1 MLAVDFAITRQEQ
14 TIAYSF
20 EAQSGRILGIFGP
33 SGAGKTTAVEIAAGL
48 AIPTT
53 GHVTLGG
60 RVLTQLGSTDQ
71 RVLVAPHKRQIGLI
85 SQRPQLF
92 PHLSVRDNL
101 LYGKDQRALAPLMPM
116 IERLELGPLL
126 SARPRQLSGGEAQR
140 VAIARTLGRS
150 NQALL
155 LDEPFQ
161 GLDDRLRQEL
171 LVLLDDL
178 LSPLEIPIVVVAHEL
193 ELVAQFA
200 DDLVVVEHGH
210 ALGSG
215 ALAALLREPSS
226 VAMAKVLGYTSFV
239 AIDEVSRIGVRPDR
253 VIAQADPARGCVL
266 PVSILSARDVG
277 TGVRYR
283 LQLADQELLV
293 TFADNR
299 LVEADQPS
307 VTVVDPPVFGH
318 DDRCLGRWSSTVAAL
333 GYQRSD
339 R

>member
-20 EAQSGRILGIFGP
+20 EAQPGRKLGIFGP

-48 AIPTT
+48 AIPKT
-53 GHVTLGG
+53 GRVTLGG
-60 RVLTQLGSTDQ
+60 RVLTQVGASGQ
-71 RVLVAPHKRQIGLI
+71 HVVVAPHERQIGLI
-85 SQRPQLF
+85 SQRPLLF

-101 LYGKDQRALAPLMPM
+101 LYGKGQHSLVPLLPM
-116 IERLELGPLL
+116 IERLELGSLL
-126 SARPRQLSGGEAQR
+126 SALPHQLSGGEAQR

-171 LVLLDDL
+171 LVLLDEL
-178 LSPLEIPIVVVAHEL
+178 LSPLEIPVVVVAHEL

-200 DDLVVVEHGH
+200 DDLVVVEHGRS
-210 ALGSG
+210 LGSG
-215 ALAALLREPSS
+215 ALATLLREPST
-226 VAMAKVLGYTSFV
+226 VAMAKILGYTSFV
-239 AIDEVSRIGVRPDR
+239 AIDELSRIGVRPDR
-253 VIAQADPARGCVL
+253 VVAQADPARGCVL

-277 TGVRYR
+277 TGMRYR
-283 LQLADQELLV
+283 LRLADQELLV

-299 LVEADQPS
+299 LAESDQPS
-307 VTVVDPPVFGH
+307 VTVLDPPVFGL
-318 DDRCLGRWSSTVAAL
+318 DGRCLGRWSCTSSAG
-333 GYQRSD
+333 GYGRSD